1 MTIRILTA
9 ATLVLA
15 AASGAAF
22 AKAHDQGVADGTQ
35 NFGPGEINGFV
46 SEVVRNGASVLP
58 DNDPNVPGNSVAE
71 TNRGK
76 RSGVDPVVGN
86 GKNANP

>member
-1 MTIRILTA
+1 MSIRILTA
-9 ATLVLA
+9 AALA
-15 AASGAAF
+15 LATASGTAH

-35 NFGPGEINGFV
+35 NFGPGEIKGFV
-46 SEVVRNGASVLP
+46 SEVVRNGANVLP
-58 DNDPNVPGNSVAE
+58 DNDPDIPGNTIAE
-71 TNRGK
+71 QSRGK